1 MSDLLPAETELDGG
15 LAGRVMRSVNERIRR
30 ERLKIGELLPSESAL
45 ALHSG
50 VSRAVVREALR
61 SLATLGIIDI
71 GNGRRARVGA
81 IDKDVLGLVIDHAV
95 QTDQVSI
102 QQIYDVR
109 RTIEMRTVALAALR
123 RSEAE
128 AQVITRHAAGMRAD
142 FNTPSLVMEHDLAF
156 HAAIAGASR
165 NPLFTLIVASFEIAT
180 RQTWGIGWAS
190 RPTDADRYESVA
202 CHERI
207 AAAVA
212 ARDPRLAEKAMAE
225 HFDNSVRALLA
236 AGVV

>member
-1 MSDLLPAETELDGG
+1 MGNPLQSETEVHGG
-15 LAGRVMRSVNERIRR
+15 LAGRVMRSVNERIRN
-30 ERLKIGELLPSESAL
+30 ERLKTGDLLPSEAAIAL
-45 ALHSG
+45 QTG

-81 IDKDVLGLVIDHAV
+81 IDEDVLGLVIDHAV

-123 RSEAE
+123 RSDAE
-128 AQVITRHAAGMRAD
+128 ARSIAGAAAGMRAD
-142 FNTPSLVMEHDLAF
+142 FAIADKVMEHDLGF
-156 HAAIAGASR
+156 HAAIAKASR
-165 NPLFTLIVASFEIAT
+165 NPLFALIVASFEIAT

-190 RPTDADRYESVA
+190 RSTDSQRMQSVD

-207 AAAVA
+207 AAAIF
-212 ARDPRLAEKAMAE
+212 ARDQRGAEHAMAE
-225 HFDNSVRALLA
+225 HFDHSVKALLA

>member
-1 MSDLLPAETELDGG
+1 MNDAVRTTNEVHGG
-15 LAGRVMRSVNERIRR
+15 LAGRVMRSVNERIRS
-30 ERLKIGELLPSESAL
+30 ERLKTGDLLPSEAVIAL
-45 ALHSG
+45 QTGA
-50 VSRAVVREALR
+50 SRAVVREALR

-81 IDKDVLGLVIDHAV
+81 IDEDVLGLVIDHAV

-123 RSEAE
+123 RSDAE
-128 AQVITRHAAGMRAD
+128 AHTITSAASGMRTDFGTAD
-142 FNTPSLVMEHDLAF
+142 KVMEHDLAF
-156 HAAIAGASR
+156 HAAIAKASR
-165 NPLFTLIVASFEIAT
+165 NPLFALIVASFEIAT

-190 RPTDADRYESVA
+190 RATDALRMQSVD

-207 AAAVA
+207 AAAIS
-212 ARDPRLAEKAMAE
+212 ARDQRSAEHAMAE
-225 HFDNSVRALLA
+225 HFDHSVKALLA